1 MKIMLLFPGISG
13 IGFNSYGKGMEESW
27 ISHGLCSI
35 SAYAKKEGFTVE
47 LIDLRC
53 LENWSHFNQIIIEKK
68 PDVVGITMM
77 SVDYNPAIKSIKIIK
92 KASPH
97 TIVVVGGPHPTI
109 MLEEIEKEKNIDH
122 IITGEGEISFTGL
135 LKNIEKGDCSPI
147 VIKGVVPEDLD
158 KLPFADRELFQNL
171 EYPLPVDGFENP
183 FVTVIAGRGCKY
195 NCNYC
200 QPAERIIFGKK
211 VRRRSPAN
219 VIQELKILR
228 EKYAFKSMMIH
239 DDCITEDRPWVIEFC
254 RLYKE
259 NGFSQPFACQS
270 RADIICRN
278 KDMVQLMADTGLN
291 IMFIGFESGNQRVLN
306 FLRKGTK
313 VEHNYRAAEIC
324 SKYGV
329 KIWANYMMGIPTETK
344 EEVMDTVRMIQTI
357 KPNHY
362 SPAFYTP
369 HPGSD
374 LFKYCEDHGISLIK
388 NHDSYRRNAT
398 EAKIKG
404 VDYKFLH
411 KALMASMGYELPEK
425 STLFLFLERKMMPFF
440 LRHPRLKNIIKMII
454 MKLGFLKSSVK

>member
-158 KLPFADRELFQNL
+158 KLLLQTENSFRIWSIPFPLMVLRTPLLPLSPEEAASIIATTVNPPKELFSVKSQA
-171 EYPLPVDGFENP
+171 PQS
-183 FVTVIAGRGCKY
+183 CKR
-195 NCNYC
+195 NTGIEDS
-200 QPAERIIFGKK
+200 ER
-211 VRRRSPAN
+211 
-219 VIQELKILR
+219 KICVQ
-228 EKYAFKSMMIH
+228 KH
-239 DDCITEDRPWVIEFC
+239 DDSR
-254 RLYKE
+254 RL
-259 NGFSQPFACQS
+259 
-270 RADIICRN
+270 
-278 KDMVQLMADTGLN
+278 
-291 IMFIGFESGNQRVLN
+291 
-306 FLRKGTK
+306 
-313 VEHNYRAAEIC
+313 H
-324 SKYGV
+324 
-329 KIWANYMMGIPTETK
+329 
-344 EEVMDTVRMIQTI
+344 
-357 KPNHY
+357 
-362 SPAFYTP
+362 
-369 HPGSD
+369 
-374 LFKYCEDHGISLIK
+374 
-388 NHDSYRRNAT
+388 YRR
-398 EAKIKG
+398 
-404 VDYKFLH
+404 
-411 KALMASMGYELPEK
+411 
-425 STLFLFLERKMMPFF
+425 
-440 LRHPRLKNIIKMII
+440 
-454 MKLGFLKSSVK
+454 